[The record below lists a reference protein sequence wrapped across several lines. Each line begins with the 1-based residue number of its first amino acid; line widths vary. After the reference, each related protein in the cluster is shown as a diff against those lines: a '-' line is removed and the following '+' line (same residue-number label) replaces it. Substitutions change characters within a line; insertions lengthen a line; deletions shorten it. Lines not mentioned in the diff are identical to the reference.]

1 MGTRVN
7 AHLRQLVEAA
17 AQQKYTQNTYDLD
30 EGDFVTVY
38 STVSNGG
45 KSLQAGE
52 FATVIEIDGEEV
64 TLESM
69 ADARIRVQTDV
80 SNCYRPN

>member
-7 AHLRQLVEAA
+7 SHLRKLVDAA
-17 AQQKYTQNTYDLD
+17 AQQTYTQNTYDLD

-38 STVSNGG
+38 STVTNGH
-45 KSLQAGE
+45 KTLNAGE
-52 FATVIEIDGEEV
+52 FATVVEINGENV

-69 ADARIRVQTDV
+69 ADARIRVQTDA

>member
-7 AHLRQLVEAA
+7 SHLRKLVDAA
-17 AQQKYTQNTYDLD
+17 AQQTYTQNTYDLD

-38 STVSNGG
+38 STVTNGY
-45 KSLQAGE
+45 KTLNAGE
-52 FATVIEIDGEEV
+52 FATVVEINGENV

-69 ADARIRVQTDV
+69 ADARIRVQTDA

>member
-7 AHLRQLVEAA
+7 AHLRELVEAA
-17 AQQKYTQNTYDLD
+17 AQQTYTQNTYDLD

-38 STVSNGG
+38 STVSNGN
-45 KSLQAGE
+45 KTLNAGE
-52 FATVIEIDGEEV
+52 FATVIEINGEEV

-69 ADARIRVQTDV
+69 ADARIRVRTDA